1 MKHLYYCKSLR
12 FLLSGILVFRSL
24 LVDSLHQAEASRRA
38 FLTTSTATTAVTV
51 LSKPS
56 LAATP
61 LSAGEAIRQG
71 AANLPGYGPPDI
83 FFPEAVRGTWKMT
96 RLVQFPNSQK
106 RLELQYPI
114 RFIPSVRDQEVVA
127 DRGINQAEL
136 EKALRRSIT
145 GEDDQTISYDWSM
158 SNPNDLR
165 LTWKTG
171 TKEIKVTK
179 RATESNIEE
188 RGTLVTSSE
197 FQRIVTTMQ
206 QEDGRAIPSISARRV
221 LTKWIIINPDQI
233 EGTEIIYD
241 IPTAGDPMAAGK
253 SGGTSSTP
261 TVLSKSQF
269 FLIR

>member
-1 MKHLYYCKSLR
+1 MKHLYDCKSLR
-12 FLLSGILVFRSL
+12 FLLSGLLLFRPL
-24 LVDSLHQAEASRRA
+24 FVDSLHQASRRA

-83 FFPEAVRGTWKMT
+83 FFPESVRGTWKMT

-106 RLELQYPI
+106 SLELQYPI

-221 LTKWIIINPDQI
+221 LTKYFINQDNPGQI

-269 FLIR
+269 VLIR